1 MTKAPHSRKQKRLQR
16 ELNLGRLDSI
26 GLGRWSG
33 GQRVAMT
40 LPGLTLGIAPLVG
53 VGAGVLI
60 GAIGVGGIILVSCC
74 TFAVLVFGGAV
85 VFDVLSTRS
94 TSRSP
99 SLWSC
104 RSWTSRPPSP
114 RACLRTVA
122 WLSTWRVVSPL
133 SLGAVG

>member
-85 VFDVLSTRS
+85 VFDVLSHVPPPGPHPCGAAGAGHQDR
-94 TSRSP
+94 RR
-99 SLWSC
+99 LVHVCVQLRGC
-104 RSWTSRPPSP
+104 R
-114 RACLRTVA
+114 
-122 WLSTWRVVSPL
+122 
-133 SLGAVG
+133 LGV